1 MFILTTLFIN
11 LLPHSAVYQDISQ
24 YEIITDVADVSK
36 ETTKIKL
43 LLQKTVNKLDV
54 EAHTVEL
61 DDGSVIEYNKVMA
74 SSWQKGCPPEDIF
87 RRIYINGYGFLGFV
101 GHWRLTQALAQSI
114 QREERHYFPNC

>member
-1 MFILTTLFIN
+1 MSN
-11 LLPHSAVYQDISQ
+11 SALYQDISQ
-24 YEIITDVADVSK
+24 YEIITDVADLNK

-74 SSWQKGCPPEDIF
+74 KSVLLTMYF
-87 RRIYINGYGFLGFV
+87 VRIL
-101 GHWRLTQALAQSI
+101 H
-114 QREERHYFPNC
+114 